1 MIRAVVL
8 CGLLAG
14 FGYAAGVRAGRRLE
28 RAESDRRIHDTVLQ
42 ALEAMAL
49 VRPSDSVAPEV
60 RLAELRAMARAQAT
74 ALRLGLDRAAGDR
87 LGTDLAGVVA
97 DLARDGLCAELLL
110 ADIDDTLPAA
120 RRDAVRG
127 ATREALRNTL
137 KHADTNRAVVRVEER
152 DRGIV
157 VVARDHGSGFDP
169 ARQPPG
175 FGIRESIMARMA
187 SVGGHADVTS
197 SPGGGTRVT
206 LWVPR

>member
-1 MIRAVVL
+1 MRPTVL
-8 CGLLAG
+8 SGLLAG
-14 FGYAAGVRAGRRLE
+14 LGYAAGVRTGRRLE
-28 RAESDRRIHDTVLQ
+28 RAEADRRIHDTVLQ

-49 VRPSDSVAPEV
+49 ARPSDSVNPQA
-60 RLAELRAMARAQAT
+60 RLAELRAMARTQAT
-74 ALRLGLDRAAGDR
+74 ALRLGLDRARGDR
-87 LGTDLAGVVA
+87 LGAGLAGVA
-97 DLARDGLCAELLL
+97 AELARDGLCTELLL
-110 ADIDDTLPAA
+110 DDIDDTLPAT
-120 RRDAVRG
+120 RRDAMRG

-137 KHADTNRAVVRVEER
+137 KHANTTRAVVRLEER

-187 SVGGHADVTS
+187 AVGGHAEVTS